1 MIFNGRTWLHVIRI
15 VLPVGAVLAVLMSP
29 GSPRGQEKRSKNEQ
43 TSQRPAESAL
53 KKIPFPRPQSHAG
66 NWLQYHGAS
75 ADLYVNEAG
84 GSGKACYTCHE
95 KGDCIDCHNTMMPRD
110 HSNTWRTLSH
120 GFQAEG
126 NRERCSMCHRQ
137 DYCVRCHNET
147 EPRSHRG
154 RWNSVT
160 FSDLTPDA
168 PTHCTWCHYDAGLA
182 PADKCVVCHRV
193 ARHTSAPVGH
203 NISSSLDCW
212 QAGCH

>member
-1 MIFNGRTWLHVIRI
+1 MIFKGRTWLHVIRI
-15 VLPVGAVLAVLMSP
+15 VLPVCIVPAVLMLP
-29 GSPRGQEKRSKNEQ
+29 GSPRGQETKSSINGQAAQRS
-43 TSQRPAESAL
+43 AESAL

-95 KGDCIDCHNTMMPRD
+95 KSDCIDCHNTMMPRD

-126 NRERCSMCHRQ
+126 NRERCLMCHRQ

-147 EPRSHRG
+147 APRTHVGNWATR
-154 RWNSVT
+154 
-160 FSDLTPDA
+160 
-168 PTHCTWCHYDAGLA
+168 HCTWCHYDGSLA

-203 NISSSLDCW
+203 IIISPSLNCW
-212 QAGCH
+212 MPTVCH